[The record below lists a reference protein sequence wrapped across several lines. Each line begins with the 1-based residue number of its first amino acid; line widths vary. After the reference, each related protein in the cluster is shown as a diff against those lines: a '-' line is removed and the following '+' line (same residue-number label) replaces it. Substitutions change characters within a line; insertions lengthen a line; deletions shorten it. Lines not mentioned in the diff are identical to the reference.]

1 MAKTIIMPKSGM
13 AMEEGVI
20 IKWLKKEGDKIE
32 KGEPVLEV
40 ETDKSTMEVE
50 ADYAGTLVKIVYNE
64 GDTVPVTEVVGWI
77 GEPGEE
83 IPEAAK
89 KPAAGDAVDDA
100 AGASADEKTAVQE
113 SAPAAAA
120 EAAEAPSVGEGGRV
134 RATPAARR
142 IAKEK
147 NIDLA
152 GIVPGGKYG
161 EVRAADV
168 SSAQSGAGR
177 PVKAT
182 PLAGRIA
189 EKEGIELAGLA
200 GSGKDGKIFSKDI
213 AAVLA
218 AKRADAAEAE
228 AAGAAGAG
236 SLEPERLELNNI
248 QRITGKRMLAS
259 HLEIPPVTVNAEAD
273 VTDLLA
279 IRKELNAE
287 GDMHITVNDFVLKAV
302 VRALLKNPRMNASID
317 TEREELLIYP
327 NVHLGV
333 AVATLRGLLVPVI
346 KNAERKTLLE
356 LSGEMAEI
364 REKAA
369 DGKLDPDDLT
379 GSTFTVSNIGKYGVT
394 SFTPIINQ
402 PEAGIL
408 GVCAIQDR
416 LVRIDG
422 EICDRKILG
431 LSLTFDHRIV
441 DGAESAEFIQSLVGL
456 LEKPVK
462 ALV

>member
-1 MAKTIIMPKSGM
+1 MAGTIIMPKSGM

-50 ADYAGTLVKIVYNE
+50 ADYEGTLLKIVYNE

-89 KPAAGDAVDDA
+89 KPAAA
-100 AGASADEKTAVQE
+100 ASGSAGI
-113 SAPAAAA
+113 SAPAASAA
-120 EAAEAPSVGEGGRV
+120 DGESTAGADSTAGAAAQAAVSESGRV
-134 RATPAARR
+134 KATPAARR

-147 NIDLA
+147 NIDLTS
-152 GIVPGGKYG
+152 VYPGGKYG

-168 SSAQSGAGR
+168 AAAKT
-177 PVKAT
+177 VKAT

-189 EKEGIELAGLA
+189 EREGVELAGLA

-213 AAVLA
+213 AAALA
-218 AKRADAAEAE
+218 AKRAAAEAE
-228 AAGAAGAG
+228 DSGAG
-236 SLEPERLELNNI
+236 SLEPERIKLNNI

-259 HLEIPPVTVNAEAD
+259 HLELPPVTVNAEAD

-279 IRKELNAE
+279 VRKELNAG

-302 VRALLKNPRMNASID
+302 VRALLKNPRMNASLGAASD
-317 TEREELLIYP
+317 TEAAELLLYP
-327 NVHLGV
+327 YIHLGV
-333 AVATLRGLLVPVI
+333 AVATPKGLLVPVI
-346 KNAERKTLLE
+346 RNAERKTLLQ
-356 LSGEMAEI
+356 LSREMAEI
-364 REKAA
+364 RGKAA
-369 DGKLDPDDLT
+369 DGKLNPDDLT

-416 LVRIDG
+416 LARIDG
-422 EICDRKILG
+422 EITDRKILG

-441 DGAESAEFIQSLVGL
+441 DGAESAEFMQTLVGL
-456 LEKPVK
+456 LEKPVT